1 MARLE
6 LIDLKV
12 SYDGKTNILEDYNL
26 EIEEGKLVSILGPSG
41 CGKTTT
47 LKAVAGFLKAHEG
60 QILINSEGLFQG
72 SHQ

>member
-26 EIEEGKLVSILGPSG
+26 EIEEESWFPFW
-41 CGKTTT
+41 
-47 LKAVAGFLKAHEG
+47 APRAAGRPRP
-60 QILINSEGLFQG
+60 
-72 SHQ
+72 